1 MKKIDTT
8 RSPRW
13 LINDLMRLVLVRFNY
28 VLGQAL
34 LAFSLLGQAS
44 YAAEKT
50 APFSDRLTVEQI
62 IERTREASKKEG
74 QADVVFK
81 FYRKASF
88 DEFDAKGNVV
98 EKNSKTY
105 RAYTD
110 DRDQELRKVNGR
122 PASKRE
128 RYREYKKHQE
138 RQRRYLNKRKGSD
151 PKKRNENLITRNVDL
166 FEDKFAPRLVG
177 EEKVN
182 GRDAYVIS
190 LKPNKKYKHKS
201 RMVNRIMDQLDTRI
215 WVDKEE
221 FQISQLSTRLLKPV
235 NFLGGLAG
243 AIKTIDI
250 AVTQK
255 RLAKNTWVDEKVNAH
270 FDARI
275 VWKTYQ
281 FRMESLSTDFERTE
295 PEEPES

>member
-1 MKKIDTT
+1 MKKIHTT
-8 RSPRW
+8 RSLRW
-13 LINDLMRLVLVRFNY
+13 FISDLMRPVSARSIY
-28 VLGQAL
+28 VLAQAL
-34 LAFSLLGQAS
+34 SAFSLLGQAS

-50 APFSDRLTVEQI
+50 VPQSDGLTVEQI
-62 IERTREASKKEG
+62 IERTREASKETG
-74 QADVVFK
+74 QGDVVFK

-88 DEFDAKGNVV
+88 DEFDANGNVV

-122 PASKRE
+122 PATKRE

-138 RQRRYLNKRKGSD
+138 RQRRYLNKRKEGD
-151 PKKRNENLITRNVDL
+151 PKRRNENLVTRNVDL
-166 FEDKFAPRLVG
+166 FEDKFAPKLVG
-177 EEKVN
+177 AEKVN

-201 RMVNRIMDQLDTRI
+201 RIVNRIMDQLDTRV

-235 NFLGGLAG
+235 NFLVGLAG
-243 AIKTIDI
+243 AIKTINV

-295 PEEPES
+295 RAEPES

>member
-1 MKKIDTT
+1 MP
-8 RSPRW
+8 SPN
-13 LINDLMRLVLVRFNY
+13 LIKPDSFWSVCQ
-28 VLGQAL
+28 LGQAFL
-34 LAFSLLGQAS
+34 VFSLLGQAS
-44 YAAEKT
+44 FADEKT
-50 APFSDRLTVEQI
+50 APFSDGLTVGQI
-62 IERTREASKKEG
+62 VKRAREASKQVG
-74 QADVVFK
+74 RGDVVFK

-88 DEFDAKGNVV
+88 DKFDAEGDVV

-122 PASKRE
+122 PATKSE
-128 RYREYKKHQE
+128 RYRDYKKHQE
-138 RQRRYLNKRKGSD
+138 RQRRYLNKRKEGVSR
-151 PKKRNENLITRNVDL
+151 KRNENLITRNLDL
-166 FEDKFAPRLVG
+166 FEDKFIPSLVG
-177 EEKVN
+177 EEKLN
-182 GRDAYVIS
+182 GRDAFVIS

-201 RMVNRIMDQLDTRI
+201 RIVNRIMDQLDTKV

-221 FQISQLSTRLLKPV
+221 FQVSQLSTRLLKPV

-243 AIKTIDI
+243 TIKTINI

-275 VWKTYQ
+275 AWKTYQ
-281 FRMESLSTDFERTE
+281 FRMESLSAEFERTE
-295 PEEPES
+295 REDPKS